1 MFEFDNEGVKWEKIK
16 KDEDESEEEYDI
28 ENDK

>member
-16 KDEDESEEEYDI
+16 KDEDESEEEYD
-28 ENDK
+28 NDIDK